1 MFYVISSVSRCK
13 CGNFGSYSDV
23 VEFAEAFF
31 DEPYTIEEYESEEDY
46 HKVV

>member
-1 MFYVISSVSRCK
+1 MFYVISSANRVK
-13 CGNFGSYSDV
+13 YGEFGSYSDV

-46 HKVV
+46 QKAV